1 MNPIQHRTPNE
12 TTNKTHP
19 PKNTIKANPIE
30 TQLPTYHPAKPTT
43 NLACDNTPPDPG
55 EHRLHHLNPNPESSP
70 ESNARNKPR
79 SDNDP
84 ITKTHIMT

>member
-43 NLACDNTPPDPG
+43 NLACDNTPPLIPVNIVSTISTPIQN
-55 EHRLHHLNPNPESSP
+55 HHQNLMPETNP
-70 ESNARNKPR
+70 AL
-79 SDNDP
+79 
-84 ITKTHIMT
+84 TMTP